1 MVKRRMRRY
10 GYGFCGCMFGV
21 ACLSRFVEP
30 DNWAAWTALALLA
43 VALGC
48 LGVVGHAMR
57 NWE

>member
-1 MVKRRMRRY
+1 MHRY
-10 GYGFCGCMFGV
+10 GYGFSGCMFGV

-30 DNWAAWTALALLA
+30 GNWAAWTVLALLA
-43 VALGC
+43 VAFGC